1 MGTLLESYLSFL
13 PTKHQ
18 ELIEDTRAGA
28 VEPFSILSVIHWVAH
43 SEMIPDKLSR
53 LIIKEGQQIL
63 GKINPNNENIT
74 SMASLT
80 LRPDMCRAE
89 CFGDWTDYE
98 RIQAKIPL
106 LDVMLGKKIPLMDYP
121 VSEEVAS
128 VKP

>member
-63 GKINPNNENIT
+63 GKINPNNYSWIYSYYDICKSKNPFL
-74 SMASLT
+74 SCSNDNANF
-80 LRPDMCRAE
+80 CNFAYWNN
-89 CFGDWTDYE
+89 F
-98 RIQAKIPL
+98 RI
-106 LDVMLGKKIPLMDYP
+106 
-121 VSEEVAS
+121 
-128 VKP
+128 